1 MKRGDPRDRDGDR
14 AAWKMGKHGDGGSLE
29 GEGRSYKM
37 GAVVWAG
44 GAREDG
50 AISDGRVA

>member
-1 MKRGDPRDRDGDR
+1 
-14 AAWKMGKHGDGGSLE
+14 MGKHGDGGSLE